1 MNQLACRIGR
11 VIPKSFIRNV
21 RTVSSL
27 AVKQEPTFAG
37 VARRRI
43 VGQLAGPAARNGVTL
58 EARTLSQFAIGSRS
72 FCSKRDPE
80 EDESTLDPEPVP
92 FTNQL
97 PATVAIPEV
106 WPHLPVIAAKRNPVF
121 PRFMKILE
129 VFFWDRGMGLSEE
142 LIWINFFLR

>member
-1 MNQLACRIGR
+1 M
-11 VIPKSFIRNV
+11 
-21 RTVSSL
+21 
-27 AVKQEPTFAG
+27 
-37 VARRRI
+37 
-43 VGQLAGPAARNGVTL
+43 
-58 EARTLSQFAIGSRS
+58 SQFAIGSRS